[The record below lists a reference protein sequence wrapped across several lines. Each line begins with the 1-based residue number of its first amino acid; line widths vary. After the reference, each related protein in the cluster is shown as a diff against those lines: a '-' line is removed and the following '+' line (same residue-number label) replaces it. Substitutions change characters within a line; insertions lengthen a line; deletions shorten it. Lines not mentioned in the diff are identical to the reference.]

1 MLHRHYD
8 NYNQFYSQHVQ
19 NHQFQGF
26 ADQDRKF
33 TRITHM
39 VISCEFCSPEG
50 LSSDVEELTWQCT
63 STLVYSN
70 KII

>member
-33 TRITHM
+33 TQLLIW
-39 VISCEFCSPEG
+39 S
-50 LSSDVEELTWQCT
+50 
-63 STLVYSN
+63 LVVSFAHQRV
-70 KII
+70 